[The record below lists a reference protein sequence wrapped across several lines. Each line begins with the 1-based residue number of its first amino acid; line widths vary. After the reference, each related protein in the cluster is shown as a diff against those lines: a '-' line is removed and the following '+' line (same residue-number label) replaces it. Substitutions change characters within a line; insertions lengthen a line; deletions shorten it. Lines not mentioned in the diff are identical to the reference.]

1 MIRVTAAIIQKDN
14 KILIAQR
21 RKDKNLGLKWEF
33 PGGKIDKNET
43 PEECLTRE
51 LKEEFGIKT
60 KVGKFITNSIY
71 KYPNIEIDLMAY
83 YVEYLDG
90 EFKLIDHER
99 IEWVSKD
106 NLKEFDFA
114 EADIP
119 IIDKLLSQ

>member
-43 PEECLTRE
+43 PEECLSRE

-83 YVEYLDG
+83 YVDYLDG

>member
-43 PEECLTRE
+43 PEECLSRE

-119 IIDKLLSQ
+119 IIEKLLSQ

>member
-1 MIRVTAAIIQKDN
+1 MNRVTAANIQKDN

-43 PEECLTRE
+43 PEECLSRE

-83 YVEYLDG
+83 YVDYLDG

>member
-1 MIRVTAAIIQKDN
+1 MIRGTAAIIQKDN

-43 PEECLTRE
+43 PEECLSRE

-83 YVEYLDG
+83 YVDYLDG

>member
-1 MIRVTAAIIQKDN
+1 
-14 KILIAQR
+14 
-21 RKDKNLGLKWEF
+21 
-33 PGGKIDKNET
+33 
-43 PEECLTRE
+43 
-51 LKEEFGIKT
+51 
-60 KVGKFITNSIY
+60 
-71 KYPNIEIDLMAY
+71 MAY
-83 YVEYLDG
+83 YVDYLDG

>member
-43 PEECLTRE
+43 PEECLSRE

-119 IIDKLLSQ
+119 IIDKLLS

>member
-1 MIRVTAAIIQKDN
+1 MIKVTAAVIEKNNQ
-14 KILIAQR
+14 ILIAQR

-43 PEECLTRE
+43 PEECLFRE
-51 LKEEFGIKT
+51 LEEEFGIQT
-60 KVGKFITNSIY
+60 KVGKFIINSIY

-83 YVEYLDG
+83 HVEYLSG

-106 NLKEFDFA
+106 DLLKFDFA
-114 EADIP
+114 EADLP
-119 IIDKLLSQ
+119 IIEKLLS